1 MSRTLVPLLF
11 AAAMLSGG
19 LFFARFDLQG
29 LDDFAIVP
37 RDDRAAPR
45 DEYSRGQ
52 TTRRYADDADG
63 SRYTGTRTLSPRNP
77 LPREQPSRGAPAAH
91 DGNTLRIASYNIQ
104 AFGQHKLEQPQA
116 VEILVHI
123 LRQFDLVAIQEVR
136 SKTQDVL
143 PRLIALLN
151 SDGARY
157 DYLLSPR
164 LGRTNSTEQYAFVY
178 DTAALETDREA
189 AYTVNDPD
197 DLMHREPFVAAFRA
211 RKAPH
216 DQAFTF
222 TLVNVHTDP
231 DEAQAELNVLDD
243 VYFAVRNDGRGEDD
257 VILLGDFNADDRRLG
272 ELGRVPELAGALS
285 HVATNTRGTAMYD
298 NIFVSTRATL
308 EYSGRAGVVDVLRE
322 FNLSMQEALDVSDH
336 LPIWAEF
343 SVFEQGQGGSVAQR
357 QGRPAR

>member
-19 LFFARFDLQG
+19 LFFARFDVQG
-29 LDDFAIVP
+29 LDDFAVVP
-37 RDDRAAPR
+37 RDESDARHAEDNSQRSTRRSSSDVRASASRASASRDGGPRGAAAAP
-45 DEYSRGQ
+45 
-52 TTRRYADDADG
+52 
-63 SRYTGTRTLSPRNP
+63 
-77 LPREQPSRGAPAAH
+77 
-91 DGNTLRIASYNIQ
+91 DGNTLRIGSYNIQ
-104 AFGQHKLEQPQA
+104 AFGQQKLSQPQA
-116 VEILVHI
+116 MGVIVHI
-123 LRQFDLVAIQEVR
+123 LREFDVIAIQEVR

-143 PRLIALLN
+143 PRLMALLN
-151 SDGARY
+151 DGGGRY

-164 LGRTNSTEQYAFVY
+164 LGRTNSTEQYAYVY
-178 DTAALETDREA
+178 NTATLETDREA

-211 RKAPH
+211 RGAPRE
-216 DQAFTF
+216 QAFTF

-257 VILLGDFNADDRRLG
+257 IILLGDFNADDRHLG

-298 NIFVSTRATL
+298 NLFLSTRATL
-308 EYSGRAGVVDVLRE
+308 EYGGRSGVVDVLRE
-322 FNLSMQEALDVSDH
+322 FNLTMQEALEVSDH
-336 LPIWAEF
+336 LPVWAEF
-343 SVFEQGQGGSVAQR
+343 SIYEQGQGGSVAQR
-357 QGRPAR
+357 QGRNPR